1 MTQDNPPD
9 EPTRTGAG
17 TSGGDSGDGSGRDGA
32 TPAPAGPA
40 GPSGDTDTE
49 QDGPRSVSSAAPG
62 DGSAS
67 DGSADGPA
75 TGSPGAAGDGVDAG
89 PADDTA
95 AAGPGGESAP
105 APAASDGG
113 ASTGSGTTAAS
124 RAGVTGVSGTAP
136 ASPGTPAD
144 EDAAPQPDHRPDTE
158 AVSTQDPPTDRWAV
172 PANPWARPGSTAAD
186 APAAGSGGAAPD
198 ADTRD
203 GPTDTTPVPADG
215 TRELPAHPGATSAPA
230 PGGPTPPPWAV
241 GAPPA
246 SPRPPGRGRRGV
258 VLVAA
263 GLLIALVA
271 GALGGLVGAR
281 IAGGSGGT
289 APAGSIEA
297 VAAKVLPAVVQIRV
311 DGGAGN
317 VGDRGEGSGMIV
329 GSDGLIL
336 TNNHVVA
343 PAAQGGTLRVVLQDG
358 RSAIGSIVGQD
369 PQSDIALVRTDLP
382 GLKTV
387 ELGDSDR
394 VRVGQQVTAFG
405 APLGLGGSVTTGI
418 VSAVDRAVGIP
429 AESGAPGAS
438 DTVLN
443 AIQTDAAIN
452 PGNSGGPLVDADGR
466 VVGINSAIAT
476 AGPGGGSIGV
486 GFSIPINQ
494 ARRIADQLRSGGK
507 ATHAVLGVT
516 VGNDPQLR
524 GAVIQEVTPDGA
536 AAKAGL
542 RLQEIVA
549 RLGDQRVTTGTDLQA
564 AVRSQPPGSV
574 VQLEVL
580 DAGGA
585 TRTVEVTLGE
595 Q

>member
-17 TSGGDSGDGSGRDGA
+17 TSGGASGDAAGREG
-32 TPAPAGPA
+32 
-40 GPSGDTDTE
+40 GPSATAGAAGSSGDAAPE
-49 QDGPRSVSSAAPG
+49 QDGPRSSSPGSSA

-67 DGSADGPA
+67 DGITDAPATDAPA
-75 TGSPGAAGDGVDAG
+75 TGSPGAAGDGTGAG
-89 PADDTA
+89 PAGDTA
-95 AAGPGGESAP
+95 AAGAGGGSATTP
-105 APAASDGG
+105 ATADGDG
-113 ASTGSGTTAAS
+113 DASTRSGTTAATTA
-124 RAGVTGVSGTAP
+124 AG
-136 ASPGTPAD
+136 ASPAGPAD
-144 EDAAPQPDHRPDTE
+144 EDATPQHDHGPDTE

-186 APAAGSGGAAPD
+186 APVAGSDGAAPD
-198 ADTRD
+198 AAAPDL
-203 GPTDTTPVPADG
+203 PTDTTPVPADG
-215 TRELPAHPGATSAPA
+215 TRELPAHPDAAGAAA
-230 PGGPTPPPWAV
+230 PGEPAPPPWAV

-246 SPRPPGRGRRGV
+246 PRRPPGRGRRGV

-263 GLLIALVA
+263 GLLVALVA
-271 GALGGLVGAR
+271 GALGGLIGAR
-281 IAGGSGGT
+281 LAGGSGGT
-289 APAGSIEA
+289 APSGSVEA
-297 VAAKVLPAVVQIRV
+297 VAEKVLPAVVQIRV

-329 GSDGLIL
+329 GNDGLIL

-358 RSAIGSIVGQD
+358 RTAIGTIVGQD

-382 GLKTV
+382 GLSTV

-405 APLGLGGSVTTGI
+405 SPLGLGGSVTTGI

-429 AESGAPGAS
+429 AESGAPGAG

-452 PGNSGGPLVDADGR
+452 PGNSGGPLVDSDGR

-494 ARRIADQLRSGGK
+494 ARRIADQLRGGGK

-549 RLGDQRVTTGTDLQA
+549 RLGDQRITTGTDLQA

-574 VQLEVL
+574 VQLDVV

>member
-17 TSGGDSGDGSGRDGA
+17 TSGGDSGD
-32 TPAPAGPA
+32 
-40 GPSGDTDTE
+40 
-49 QDGPRSVSSAAPG
+49 VAAK
-62 DGSAS
+62 
-67 DGSADGPA
+67 DGSADAPA

-95 AAGPGGESAP
+95 AAGPGEESAT

-113 ASTGSGTTAAS
+113 ASTGSGATAAS
-124 RAGVTGVSGTAP
+124 TAGATGVSGTAP

-144 EDAAPQPDHRPDTE
+144 EDAAPQPDHGIDHGIDHGPDTE

-203 GPTDTTPVPADG
+203 SPTDTTPVPADG
-215 TRELPAHPGATSAPA
+215 TREFPAHPDATGAPA
-230 PGGPTPPPWAV
+230 PGEPTPPPWAV

-246 SPRPPGRGRRGV
+246 PPRPPGRGRRGV

-297 VAAKVLPAVVQIRV
+297 VAEKVLPAVVQIRV

-382 GLKTV
+382 GLNTV

-405 APLGLGGSVTTGI
+405 SPLGLGGSVTTGI

>member
-17 TSGGDSGDGSGRDGA
+17 TSGGASGDGAGRDGG
-32 TPAPAGPA
+32 TPATAGPA
-40 GPSGDTDTE
+40 GSSGDAGE
-49 QDGPRSVSSAAPG
+49 PRQG
-62 DGSAS
+62 DGARSS
-67 DGSADGPA
+67 DGAS
-75 TGSPGAAGDGVDAG
+75 AG
-89 PADDTA
+89 PDGAPASGGGTGGSAGPGESSPDTAGIATPGPDRDTA
-95 AAGPGGESAP
+95 AAGSGDESVPTP
-105 APAASDGG
+105 ATAADD
-113 ASTGSGTTAAS
+113 ASTRSGTTAATTA
-124 RAGVTGVSGTAP
+124 AG
-136 ASPGTPAD
+136 ASPATPAD
-144 EDAAPQPDHRPDTE
+144 EDAAPHHDHGPDTE

-186 APAAGSGGAAPD
+186 APVAGSDGATPAAGPD
-198 ADTRD
+198 T
-203 GPTDTTPVPADG
+203 PTDTTPVPADG
-215 TRELPAHPGATSAPA
+215 TRELPAHPDATGAAA
-230 PGGPTPPPWAV
+230 PGEPAPPPWAV

-246 SPRPPGRGRRGV
+246 PRRPPGRGRRGV

-263 GLLIALVA
+263 GLLVALVA
-271 GALGGLVGAR
+271 GALGGLIGAR
-281 IAGGSGGT
+281 LAGGSGGT
-289 APAGSIEA
+289 APSGSVEA
-297 VAAKVLPAVVQIRV
+297 VAEKVLPAVVQIRV

-329 GSDGLIL
+329 GNDGLIL

-358 RSAIGSIVGQD
+358 RTAIGTIVGQD

-382 GLKTV
+382 GLSTV

-405 APLGLGGSVTTGI
+405 SPLGLGGSVTTGI

-429 AESGAPGAS
+429 AESGAPGSS

-452 PGNSGGPLVDADGR
+452 PGNSGGPLVDSDGR

-494 ARRIADQLRSGGK
+494 ARRIADQLRGGGK

-549 RLGDQRVTTGTDLQA
+549 RLGDQRITTGTDLQA

-574 VQLEVL
+574 VQLEVV

>member
-17 TSGGDSGDGSGRDGA
+17 TSGGASGDAAGREGGPAA
-32 TPAPAGPA
+32 TAGPA
-40 GPSGDTDTE
+40 GSSGDAAPE
-49 QDGPRSVSSAAPG
+49 EDGPRSSSSG
-62 DGSAS
+62 SSTDGSAS
-67 DGSADGPA
+67 DGVTDAPA
-75 TGSPGAAGDGVDAG
+75 TGSPGAGDGAEAG
-89 PADDTA
+89 PAGDTA
-95 AAGPGGESAP
+95 ATGAGGESATTP
-105 APAASDGG
+105 ATADDD
-113 ASTGSGTTAAS
+113 ASTRSGTTAATTA
-124 RAGVTGVSGTAP
+124 AG
-136 ASPGTPAD
+136 ASAATPAD
-144 EDAAPQPDHRPDTE
+144 EDATPHHDHGPDTE

-186 APAAGSGGAAPD
+186 APVAGSDGATPDAAAPD
-198 ADTRD
+198 TS
-203 GPTDTTPVPADG
+203 TDTTPVPADG
-215 TRELPAHPGATSAPA
+215 ARELPAHPDATGAAA
-230 PGGPTPPPWAV
+230 PGEPAPPPWAV

-246 SPRPPGRGRRGV
+246 PRRPPGRGRRGV
-258 VLVAA
+258 VLLAA
-263 GLLIALVA
+263 GLLVALVA
-271 GALGGLVGAR
+271 GALGGLIGAR
-281 IAGGSGGT
+281 LAGGSGGT
-289 APAGSIEA
+289 APSGSVEA
-297 VAAKVLPAVVQIRV
+297 VAEKVLPAVVQIRV

-329 GSDGLIL
+329 GNDGLIL

-358 RSAIGSIVGQD
+358 RTAIGTIVGQD

-382 GLKTV
+382 GLSAV

-405 APLGLGGSVTTGI
+405 SPLGLGGSVTTGI

-452 PGNSGGPLVDADGR
+452 PGNSGGPLVDSDGR

-494 ARRIADQLRSGGK
+494 ARRIADQLRGGGK

-549 RLGDQRVTTGTDLQA
+549 RLGDQRTTTGTDLQA

-574 VQLEVL
+574 VQLEVV

>member
-17 TSGGDSGDGSGRDGA
+17 TSGGASGDAAGREGGPAA
-32 TPAPAGPA
+32 TAGPA
-40 GPSGDTDTE
+40 GSSGDAAPE
-49 QDGPRSVSSAAPG
+49 EDGPRSSSSG
-62 DGSAS
+62 SSTDGSAS
-67 DGSADGPA
+67 DGVTDAPA
-75 TGSPGAAGDGVDAG
+75 TGSPGAGDGAEAG
-89 PADDTA
+89 PAGDTA
-95 AAGPGGESAP
+95 ATGAGGESATTP
-105 APAASDGG
+105 ATADDD
-113 ASTGSGTTAAS
+113 ASTRSGTTAATTA
-124 RAGVTGVSGTAP
+124 AG
-136 ASPGTPAD
+136 ASAATPAD
-144 EDAAPQPDHRPDTE
+144 EDATPHHDHGPDTE

-186 APAAGSGGAAPD
+186 APVTGSDGATPD
-198 ADTRD
+198 AAASDTS
-203 GPTDTTPVPADG
+203 TDTTPVPADG
-215 TRELPAHPGATSAPA
+215 TRELPAHPDATGAAA
-230 PGGPTPPPWAV
+230 PGEPAPPPWAV

-246 SPRPPGRGRRGV
+246 PRRPPGRGRRGV
-258 VLVAA
+258 VLLAA
-263 GLLIALVA
+263 GLLVALVA
-271 GALGGLVGAR
+271 GALGGLIGAR
-281 IAGGSGGT
+281 LAGGSGGT
-289 APAGSIEA
+289 APSGSVEA
-297 VAAKVLPAVVQIRV
+297 VAEKVLPAVVQIRV

-329 GSDGLIL
+329 GNDGLIL

-358 RSAIGSIVGQD
+358 RTAIGTIVGQD

-382 GLKTV
+382 GLSAV

-405 APLGLGGSVTTGI
+405 SPLGLGGSVTTGI

-452 PGNSGGPLVDADGR
+452 PGNSGGPLVDSDGR

-494 ARRIADQLRSGGK
+494 ARRIADQLRGGGK

-549 RLGDQRVTTGTDLQA
+549 RLGDQRITTGTDLQA

-574 VQLEVL
+574 VQLEVV

-585 TRTVEVTLGE
+585 TRTAEVTLGE

>member
-9 EPTRTGAG
+9 EPTRTGVG
-17 TSGGDSGDGSGRDGA
+17 TSGGDSGDGAGRDGA

-49 QDGPRSVSSAAPG
+49 QDGPRSASSGAPG

-89 PADDTA
+89 PADGTA

-113 ASTGSGTTAAS
+113 ASTGSGVTAAS
-124 RAGVTGVSGTAP
+124 TAGMSGMSGTAP
-136 ASPGTPAD
+136 ASTGTPAD
-144 EDAAPQPDHRPDTE
+144 EAAAPYPDHGPDTE

-172 PANPWARPGSTAAD
+172 SANPWARPGSTAAD

-203 GPTDTTPVPADG
+203 SPTDTTPVPADG
-215 TRELPAHPGATSAPA
+215 TRELPAHPDATGAPA
-230 PGGPTPPPWAV
+230 PGEPTPPPWAV

-246 SPRPPGRGRRGV
+246 PPRPPGRGGRGV

-297 VAAKVLPAVVQIRV
+297 VAEKVLPAVVQIRV

-382 GLKTV
+382 GLNTV

-405 APLGLGGSVTTGI
+405 SPLGLGGSVTTGI

>member
-1 MTQDNPPD
+1 M
-9 EPTRTGAG
+9 
-17 TSGGDSGDGSGRDGA
+17 
-32 TPAPAGPA
+32 
-40 GPSGDTDTE
+40 
-49 QDGPRSVSSAAPG
+49 
-62 DGSAS
+62 
-67 DGSADGPA
+67 
-75 TGSPGAAGDGVDAG
+75 
-89 PADDTA
+89 
-95 AAGPGGESAP
+95 
-105 APAASDGG
+105 
-113 ASTGSGTTAAS
+113 TAAS
-124 RAGVTGVSGTAP
+124 TAGATGMSGTAP
-136 ASPGTPAD
+136 ESTGTPAD
-144 EDAAPQPDHRPDTE
+144 EAAAPYPDHGPDTE

-186 APAAGSGGAAPD
+186 APATGSGGAAPN

-203 GPTDTTPVPADG
+203 SPTDTTPVPADG
-215 TRELPAHPGATSAPA
+215 TRELPAHPDAAGAPA

-246 SPRPPGRGRRGV
+246 PPRPPGRGRRGV

-271 GALGGLVGAR
+271 GALGGLVGTR
-281 IAGGSGGT
+281 LAGGSGGT

-297 VAAKVLPAVVQIRV
+297 VAEKVLPAVVQIRV

-329 GSDGLIL
+329 GNDGLIL

-382 GLKTV
+382 GLNTV

-405 APLGLGGSVTTGI
+405 SPLGLGGSVTTGI

>member
-17 TSGGDSGDGSGRDGA
+17 TSGGASGDGAGRDGG
-32 TPAPAGPA
+32 TPATAGPA
-40 GPSGDTDTE
+40 GSSGDAGE
-49 QDGPRSVSSAAPG
+49 PRQG
-62 DGSAS
+62 DGARSS
-67 DGSADGPA
+67 DGAS
-75 TGSPGAAGDGVDAG
+75 AG
-89 PADDTA
+89 PDGAPASGGGTGGSAGPGESSPDTAGIATPDRDTA
-95 AAGPGGESAP
+95 AAGSGDEPVPTPVTSGS
-105 APAASDGG
+105 G
-113 ASTGSGTTAAS
+113 ASTRSGTTTATTAA
-124 RAGVTGVSGTAP
+124 G
-136 ASPGTPAD
+136 ASPATPAD
-144 EDAAPQPDHRPDTE
+144 EDAAPHHDHGPDTE

-186 APAAGSGGAAPD
+186 APVAGSDGATPDAAAPD
-198 ADTRD
+198 T
-203 GPTDTTPVPADG
+203 PTDTTPVPADG
-215 TRELPAHPGATSAPA
+215 TRELPAHPDATGAAA
-230 PGGPTPPPWAV
+230 PGEPAPPPWAV

-246 SPRPPGRGRRGV
+246 PRRPPGRGRRGV

-263 GLLIALVA
+263 GLLVALVA
-271 GALGGLVGAR
+271 GALGGLIGAR
-281 IAGGSGGT
+281 LAGGSGGT
-289 APAGSIEA
+289 APSGSVEA
-297 VAAKVLPAVVQIRV
+297 VAEKVLPAVVQIRV

-329 GSDGLIL
+329 GKDGLIL

-358 RSAIGSIVGQD
+358 RTAIGTIVGQD

-382 GLKTV
+382 GLSTV

-405 APLGLGGSVTTGI
+405 SPLGLGGSVTTGI

-452 PGNSGGPLVDADGR
+452 PGNSGGPLVDSDGR

-494 ARRIADQLRSGGK
+494 ARRIADQLRGGGK

-549 RLGDQRVTTGTDLQA
+549 RLGDQRITTGTDLQA

-574 VQLEVL
+574 VQLEVV